1 MNSMLTNYNT
11 AQTMNTAPQG
21 NIFTD
26 IADAFGIGTQRRAQE
41 YNSAEAEA
49 QRRWEEQMANN
60 AYAWQENMS
69 NTAYQRAVA
78 DMTKAGLNPALM
90 YGSGGAA
97 STPAGAIPSGASANS
112 AGGNA
117 GSMVQGLTTLIN
129 AHNTSRMLDLKTK
142 NNKLQT
148 ILKMFVK

>member
-11 AQTMNTAPQG
+11 AQAINTAPQG
-21 NIFTD
+21 NILTD
-26 IADAFGIGTQRRAQE
+26 IADALGIGTQRRAQE
-41 YNSAEAEA
+41 FNSAEAEA
-49 QRRWEEQMANN
+49 QRRWEEQMTDK
-60 AYAWQENMS
+60 AYEWQENMS
-69 NTAYQRAVA
+69 NTAYQRAVN
-78 DMTKAGLNPALM
+78 DMTQAGLNPALM
-90 YGSGGAA
+90 YGSGSPA
-97 STPAGAIPSGASANS
+97 STPTGTVPSGATANS

-117 GSMVQGLTTLIN
+117 GAMVQGLTALIN